1 MGCKWCAQGDCWSHG
16 GKGGARKGKGKGG
29 GGGAWLPMHVIQQL
43 MGGGGGGGKGR
54 GKGKGK
60 GKNDRSVEE
69 LRKITA
75 DCKVWIGG
83 LAKGVTWKDLETHVA
98 EVATKPSVTLANDK
112 KGTGVCAFK
121 TAEEATAAISAVNGT
136 ELKGSTL
143 EADVWTKKEK
153 KED

>member
-1 MGCKWCAQGDCWSHG
+1 MG
-16 GKGGARKGKGKGG
+16 GKRKGKGKD
-29 GGGAWLPMHVIQQL
+29 
-43 MGGGGGGGKGR
+43 
-54 GKGKGK
+54 
-60 GKNDRSVEE
+60 DRSFEK
-69 LRKITA
+69 LHKITA

-83 LAKGVTWKDLETHVA
+83 LPKDVTWKDLETHVA
-98 EVATKPSVTLANDK
+98 EIATKPSVTLAN

-153 KED
+153 KEDWGRCSSSVET

>member
-1 MGCKWCAQGDCWSHG
+1 MG
-16 GKGGARKGKGKGG
+16 KGKGKGG
-29 GGGAWLPMHVIQQL
+29 GGGAWLPMHVIQKL
-43 MGGGGGGGKGR
+43 K
-54 GKGKGK
+54 
-60 GKNDRSVEE
+60 E
-69 LRKITA
+69 ITA

-83 LAKGVTWKDLETHVA
+83 LPKGVTWKDLETHVA
-98 EVATKPSVTLANDK
+98 EIATKPSVTLANDK

-121 TAEEATAAISAVNGT
+121 PAEEATAAISAVNGT